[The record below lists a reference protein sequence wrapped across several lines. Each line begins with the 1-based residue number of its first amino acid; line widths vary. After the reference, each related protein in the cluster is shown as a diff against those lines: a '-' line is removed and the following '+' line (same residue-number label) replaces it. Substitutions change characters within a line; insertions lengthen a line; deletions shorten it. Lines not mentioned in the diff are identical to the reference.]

1 MFREQRRKKNIISE
15 ESAKELL
22 KGTRRG
28 VLAVIGDMEYPYAV
42 PVNYLYD
49 EENNKI
55 YFHGARSGHK
65 YDSIKTNNKV
75 CFTVFCNETVKDEEW
90 APYLQSVVVF
100 GRCHLLDHDDESM
113 EILKKLARK
122 YYPSEDIITDAIAS
136 SGKAVQMFEI
146 DIEHL
151 SGKEVHEK

>member
-1 MFREQRRKKNIISE
+1 MFRELRRKKNAVTDE
-15 ESAKELL
+15 TAKELL
-22 KGTRRG
+22 KNARRG

-65 YDSIKTNNKV
+65 YDSIKANDKV
-75 CFTVFCNETVKDEEW
+75 CFTVFGNEIVKDEEW

-100 GRCHLLDHDDESM
+100 GRCRLLEAGPES
-113 EILKKLARK
+113 IDRLKEFAMK
-122 YYPSEDIITDAIAS
+122 YYPDETLADEQIARN
-136 SGKAVQMFEI
+136 G
-146 DIEHL
+146 
-151 SGKEVHEK
+151 

>member
-1 MFREQRRKKNIISE
+1 MFRELRRKKNAVTDE
-15 ESAKELL
+15 TAKELL
-22 KGTRRG
+22 KNARRG

-65 YDSIKTNNKV
+65 YDSIKANNKV
-75 CFTVFCNETVKDEEW
+75 CFTVYGNEIVKDEEW

-100 GRCHLLDHDDESM
+100 GRCHLLNHDDESM

-136 SGKAVQMFEI
+136 SGRAVQMFEI
-146 DIEHL
+146 DIEHF
-151 SGKEVHEK
+151 SGKEVQEK

>member
-1 MFREQRRKKNIISE
+1 MFRELRRKKNAITDE
-15 ESAKELL
+15 AAKELL
-22 KGTRRG
+22 KESRRG
-28 VLAVIGDMEYPYAV
+28 VLAVIGDEGYPYAV

-65 YDSIKTNNKV
+65 YDSIKANDKV
-75 CFTVFCNETVKDEEW
+75 CFTVFGNEIVKDEEW

-100 GRCHLLDHDDESM
+100 GRCHLLNNDDESM

-122 YYPSEDIITDAIAS
+122 YYPSEEIITDSIAS
-136 SGKAVQMFEI
+136 SGRAVQMFEI
-146 DIEHL
+146 EIEHIC
-151 SGKEVHEK
+151 GKEVQEK

>member
-1 MFREQRRKKNIISE
+1 MFRELRRKKNAVTDE
-15 ESAKELL
+15 TAKELL
-22 KGTRRG
+22 KNARRG

-65 YDSIKTNNKV
+65 YDSIKANDKV
-75 CFTVFCNETVKDEEW
+75 CFTVYGNEIVKDEEW

-100 GRCHLLDHDDESM
+100 GRCHLLDQDEASI
-113 EILKKLARK
+113 EVLKKLARK
-122 YYPSEDIITDAIAS
+122 YYPTEELITDAIMS
-136 SGKAVQMFEI
+136 SGRAVQMFEI
-146 DIEHL
+146 DIEHF
-151 SGKEVHEK
+151 SGKEVQEK

>member
-22 KGTRRG
+22 KESRRG
-28 VLAVIGDMEYPYAV
+28 VLAVMGDMDYPYAV
-42 PVNYLYD
+42 PINYLYD
-49 EENNKI
+49 EEQQKI

-65 YDSIKTNNKV
+65 FDSIKANDKV
-75 CFTVFCNETVKDEEW
+75 CFTVFGNETVKEEEW
-90 APYLQSVVVF
+90 APYLQSAVAF
-100 GRCHLLDHDDESM
+100 GRCHLLNRDETSM

-122 YYPSEDIITDAIAS
+122 YYPTEELITDAIKS

>member
-75 CFTVFCNETVKDEEW
+75 CFTVFGNETVKDEEW

-100 GRCHLLDHDDESM
+100 GICHLLEHDDESM

>member
-1 MFREQRRKKNIISE
+1 MFREIRRKKNAITDE
-15 ESAKELL
+15 AAKELL
-22 KGTRRG
+22 KESRRG

-65 YDSIKTNNKV
+65 YDSIKANDKV
-75 CFTVFCNETVKDEEW
+75 CFTVFGNETVKDEEW

-100 GRCHLLDHDDESM
+100 GRCHLLEHDEASI
-113 EILKKLARK
+113 ELLKKFARK
-122 YYPSEDIITDAIAS
+122 YYPTEELITDAIMS
-136 SGKAVQMFEI
+136 SGRAVQMFEI
-146 DIEHL
+146 DIEHF
-151 SGKEVHEK
+151 SGKEVQEK